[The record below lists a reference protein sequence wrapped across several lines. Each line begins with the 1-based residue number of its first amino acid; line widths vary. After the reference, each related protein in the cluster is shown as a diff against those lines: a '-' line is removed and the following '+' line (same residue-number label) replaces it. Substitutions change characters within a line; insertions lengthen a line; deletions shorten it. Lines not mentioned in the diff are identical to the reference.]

1 VRRLYALY
9 AAIAGLFG
17 YVGWIMY
24 QNWNQGTD
32 GDPSDGVA
40 DDDSSGGNS
49 VTGNACAST
58 LQGNAASAC
67 SELLRAYPQT
77 VLTCGA
83 RDVASQC
90 HAVAV
95 NTVQAGGGSS
105 WVSRTYLPS
114 AVKTAICQWLDS
126 NPSTDVDTIAAGLT
140 SVCGGFSNDDLSAFS
155 KHLGGQAFD
164 VQPGSVDVSVLQ
176 SLHDQH
182 VANGGQC
189 TFLTREGGLTR
200 WHIQFDD
207 SVSTTFAL
215 SADNSNTSNDV

>member
-1 VRRLYALY
+1 
-9 AAIAGLFG
+9 
-17 YVGWIMY
+17 
-24 QNWNQGTD
+24 
-32 GDPSDGVA
+32 
-40 DDDSSGGNS
+40 
-49 VTGNACAST
+49 
-58 LQGNAASAC
+58 
-67 SELLRAYPQT
+67 
-77 VLTCGA
+77 
-83 RDVASQC
+83 
-90 HAVAV
+90 
-95 NTVQAGGGSS
+95 
-105 WVSRTYLPS
+105 VSRTYLPS